1 MNLFSVIGSARSRWL
16 LSAALWLGSAGVSQA
31 LAFDCE
37 KPGNGV
43 ETAVCGQAKLH
54 SMAEKIDEAVAHIS
68 QHSEHP
74 EHIKENQKNWLELLN
89 QCGQNLRC
97 LNEMLERRVERLEK
111 IEAVQAA
118 APAKRTAPTQ
128 TTQPA
133 QASEAQSAEHSDQ
146 HPNEVASEHAETPAA
161 EPSNEAHAHAQE
173 PAAAV
178 AEQPHEAK
186 SEKSTAEDGD
196 EEAPPAHAAAG
207 FAVLGTSVADWV
219 KAHPFLIVALL
230 LGSWIVVGLLFLLQ
244 KMGGWGAGGK
254 AKPQTKHQPKPLSAS
269 AAAPGKP
276 PRVSGKVSKPSAPP
290 DKAKPK
296 SPVGSKWLD
305 RLGEK
310 LSWWRFFVKHQ
321 FRNQPLR
328 AYGVTLLMVLTVLA
342 VAYGVTRW
350 SEGQGQPAP
359 HSVPAPDPEGDEP
372 SAPIQAPAPA
382 PAPAPQPVAPAAQ
395 EDHHPGQ
402 KENSSL

>member
-37 KPGNGV
+37 KPGSGV

-54 SMAEKIDEAVAHIS
+54 SMAEKVDEAVAHIS

-118 APAKRTAPTQ
+118 APAKPAEPVHPTD
-128 TTQPA
+128 TQSPEPVDA
-133 QASEAQSAEHSDQ
+133 
-146 HPNEVASEHAETPAA
+146 HPSGGDSEHAQTHAS
-161 EPSNEAHAHAQE
+161 EPSNEAHAQE

-186 SEKSTAEDGD
+186 AEKPTAEDGD
-196 EEAPPAHAAAG
+196 EEAPPAPAAAG
-207 FAVLGTSVADWV
+207 FAALGTSVADWV
-219 KAHPFLIVALL
+219 KAHPFWVVALL
-230 LGSWIVVGLLFLLQ
+230 LASWTVVGLLFLLQ
-244 KMGGWGAGGK
+244 KIGGWGAGGK
-254 AKPQTKHQPKPLSAS
+254 AKPQTKHQPKALSAS

-296 SPVGSKWLD
+296 TPVGSKWLD

-328 AYGVTLLMVLTVLA
+328 AYGVTLLLVLTVLA
-342 VAYGVTRW
+342 LAYGVTRW

-359 HSVPAPDPEGDEP
+359 HSVPAPDPDDEEP
-372 SAPIQAPAPA
+372 SSAPIQAPAPA
-382 PAPAPQPVAPAAQ
+382 PQTVDPAAQ